1 MDSRLIEIPAYAI
14 GNQTPIRRFADSQL
28 QESIDRA
35 VSGLGDKHGTVIAH
49 ADGDGASL
57 TVVAKMGEH
66 WSIVA
71 PCYRS
76 WDGKLEGE
84 VAVRYAW

>member
-1 MDSRLIEIPAYAI
+1 M
-14 GNQTPIRRFADSQL
+14 
-28 QESIDRA
+28 
-35 VSGLGDKHGTVIAH
+35 IAH